1 MVEAHSKDPF
11 DDPFE
16 RAARGA
22 DEPTVER
29 DEPDDALRG
38 GPPSD
43 DAGDEPEAADDLDD
57 NEIDDED
64 LIERV
69 VPPTGRGKDESE
81 KLDQFLLRRYH
92 LHGDRHA
99 RDQLITM
106 YLPLVRSLAR
116 RYSSRGEHFDDLVQ
130 VGSIGLIK
138 AIDRFD
144 LTRGVEPHHVRHAQH
159 HRRDQTLLP
168 RQGLVGARAA
178 RPAGVEHPPE
188 QGD

>member
-144 LTRGVEPHHVRHAQH
+144 LTRGVEPP
-159 HRRDQTLLP
+159 P
-168 RQGLVGARAA
+168 RTPRPTSSARSNATSATRAGRCACRAA
-178 RPAGVEHPPE
+178 CRS
-188 QGD
+188 